1 MDLEHPEISKA
12 LLTGYPTN
20 EDMAR
25 DNEPIKN
32 NSCDDYTKCERDEQM
47 DNVKDFTVNDIL
59 ESGAKVDITFYD
71 CVDLQTAYDKLKP
84 YRHLGK
90 VERDLAMNGTVWLRI
105 YSKNIDITAFL

>member
-1 MDLEHPEISKA
+1 MDLQHPDITKT

-20 EDMAR
+20 EEVAR

-59 ESGAKVDITFYD
+59 ESGARVRIQFFDNE
-71 CVDLQTAYDKLKP
+71 DLQDAYTKLKP
-84 YRHLGK
+84 YKHLGK
-90 VERDLAMNGTVWLRI
+90 VERHETDDAMWLYI
-105 YSKNIDITAFL
+105 KSKNIDITAFI